1 MLFKRA
7 EQYAN
12 EYRAHERE
20 EIRMKRLARHN
31 GELYVPAQP
40 KVYFVIRI
48 RGCVCF
54 SGVRGPCKIGVLP
67 SCWVHDRSDC
77 VQAGPG

>member
-12 EYRAHERE
+12 EYRSHERE

-48 RGCVCF
+48 RGCVIRCATRHAN
-54 SGVRGPCKIGVLP
+54 SSHKTISLGARQT
-67 SCWVHDRSDC
+67 C
-77 VQAGPG
+77 V